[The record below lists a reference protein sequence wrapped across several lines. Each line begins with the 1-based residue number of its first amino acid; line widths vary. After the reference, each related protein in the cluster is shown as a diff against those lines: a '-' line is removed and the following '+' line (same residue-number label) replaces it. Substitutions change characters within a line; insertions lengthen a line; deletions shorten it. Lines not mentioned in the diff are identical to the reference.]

1 MLNKRVFAAAIVSA
15 SLIAPA
21 VSPAAH
27 AQNVANQEGLA
38 VEQGGLFKVEL
49 SVNPIHAGDKK
60 ITGTVKMAKDQTEQ
74 RINAAYPN
82 AQSGFTIVTKT
93 QVQFPEEV
101 DFEITVQDAVTL
113 NAGDSVTLASV
124 PDKNSVGQGMK
135 YDLVEVSVQPAK
147 SAGEQTPA
155 PQPLPEPNP
164 APNTPA
170 PGGDNSKPGADQK
183 PENGQQDSKPE
194 SGQKPEGGQPKPEGE
209 KPKPEGD
216 QQESKPQGEHK
227 PQGENPG
234 AGKKPEAPK
243 DPENTPKDP
252 KLPGDNGK
260 KPEVDKEMLQ
270 GSSTV
275 GDLFKILAALGG
287 AAGLI
292 SGVAKLLTQGSS
304 SANFMQSIRDFF
316 AQFGI
321 KF

>member
-1 MLNKRVFAAAIVSA
+1 MLNKRVLAAAIMSA
-15 SLIAPA
+15 SLIAPV

-27 AQNVANQEGLA
+27 AQNVTMQPGESQQSQVSVLQIDPVKEGA
-38 VEQGGLFKVEL
+38 T
-49 SVNPIHAGDKK
+49 K
-60 ITGTVKMAKDQTEQ
+60 ITGRIGLQAPEETVKITALLM
-74 RINAAYPN
+74 R
-82 AQSGFTIVTKT
+82 
-93 QVQFPEEV
+93 QVHLLSTSVSKSSSDVPELVE
-101 DFEITVQDAVTL
+101 FEIMIPSTHL
-113 NAGDSVTLASV
+113 PMAGDQIQIG
-124 PDKNSVGQGMK
+124 P
-135 YDLVEVSVQPAK
+135 
-147 SAGEQTPA
+147 AGEPTKQQVITVLGSDSAEQQTPA

-260 KPEVDKEMLQ
+260 KPEIDKEMLQ